1 VARYEPAQTR
11 DARRAKENGIWLCQ
25 NCGRLVDAD
34 AQKFTIEVL
43 TGWKR
48 SAQERAFRIS
58 SKESENTL
66 VPQPIPSRAANG
78 FTEWIPALQV
88 RCTNGGLAL

>member
-58 SKESENTL
+58 SKESETL
-66 VPQPIPSRAANG
+66 LYLNLSLHEPRMASPSG
-78 FTEWIPALQV
+78 FRPFRSDAPTA
-88 RCTNGGLAL
+88 G